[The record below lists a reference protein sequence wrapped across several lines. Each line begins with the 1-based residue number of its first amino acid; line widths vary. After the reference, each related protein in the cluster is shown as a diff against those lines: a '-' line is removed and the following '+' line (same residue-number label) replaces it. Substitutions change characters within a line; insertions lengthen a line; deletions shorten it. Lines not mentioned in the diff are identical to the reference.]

1 MVCRAPRL
9 GFGGLQWSL
18 GSTSGL
24 RGSQKCFGGPLVF
37 SVGVSERLWGS
48 PKGCRGLSV
57 VFGGLQWSLGVSNG
71 LWASLGVSSGLWG
84 SPVIFDALQWS
95 LELSNVLWGSPKSF
109 AGPAVTFWGLQMIF
123 GIQPPPPSPS
133 PVCADNN
140 HVRTWTVTRFRGMI
154 STQPGSTPLAS
165 FKVLALEDLD
175 GHAGCAAG
183 TDIGRGAPGWG
194 GGSHRDVGE
203 GRGGFMGSECP
214 PTPWCG

>member
-1 MVCRAPRL
+1 
-9 GFGGLQWSL
+9 
-18 GSTSGL
+18 
-24 RGSQKCFGGPLVF
+24 
-37 SVGVSERLWGS
+37 
-48 PKGCRGLSV
+48 
-57 VFGGLQWSLGVSNG
+57 
-71 LWASLGVSSGLWG
+71 
-84 SPVIFDALQWS
+84 
-95 LELSNVLWGSPKSF
+95 
-109 AGPAVTFWGLQMIF
+109 MIF

-203 GRGGFMGSECP
+203 GGGGLWALSAPHPMVRIGPFGERDDQQVFIQKVVPDACQVYVRLSS
-214 PTPWCG
+214 TGKR

>member
-1 MVCRAPRL
+1 MVGFIGGLWGSLRGLRGSPEGFGGLTVVCRAPRL

-123 GIQPPPPSPS
+123 GIQPPPPIPLPS
-133 PVCADNN
+133 VC
-140 HVRTWTVTRFRGMI
+140 RQ
-154 STQPGSTPLAS
+154 QPRP
-165 FKVLALEDLD
+165 DLD
-175 GHAGCAAG
+175 GDPVPWDDLHPTRFHPVGVLQG
-183 TDIGRGAPGWG
+183 LGFGRPRRPRRLRRR
-194 GGSHRDVGE
+194 HRH
-203 GRGGFMGSECP
+203 R
-214 PTPWCG
+214 